1 MRVTNFAPKVLLFHS
16 HLHPGQVLTASQPGL
31 NNCWILQ
38 TCSKS
43 YREIFPFGVPL
54 LLTSVGTCTAL
65 HLPFWTVSDLSV
77 SRSVFA
83 TPWTIAH
90 QAPLSMG
97 FSSQEYWSGLLCPS
111 PGIFPT
117 QGSNPHLS
125 HLRHWQVSSL
135 PLAPP
140 GKPALLSFSQQ
151 CSLVLP
157 NLCFLVQA
165 APQAV
170 PCFSYGAITHII
182 VPTWCGSP
190 CLCVLSLLKTPSSRK
205 SSRMTLALMDLPLLW
220 RTNCSY
226 HVYHPH

>member
-1 MRVTNFAPKVLLFHS
+1 MKS
-16 HLHPGQVLTASQPGL
+16 S
-31 NNCWILQ
+31 IKD
-38 TCSKS
+38 KS
-43 YREIFPFGVPL
+43 YINIYVIGGDLYENSLSGIMCAKSL
-54 LLTSVGTCTAL
+54 QSCLTLCN
-65 HLPFWTVSDLSV
+65 
-77 SRSVFA
+77 R
-83 TPWTIAH
+83 

-97 FSSQEYWSGLLCPS
+97 LSSQEYWSGLLCPS

-117 QGSNPHLS
+117 QGSNPHHS

-205 SSRMTLALMDLPLLW
+205 SSRMTLALMDLPLL
-220 RTNCSY
+220 
-226 HVYHPH
+226 